1 MSDPQPAPDFERLK
15 AAAADMIAELRARG
29 AVPGLEIG
37 DRAPDFAL
45 PDQNGQIVTLRE
57 RLDRGP
63 VVVSFYRGAW
73 CPYCNIELRALQAA
87 LPRLEELGASLI
99 AISPQRPDDAL
110 TLAEREQLAFAVLS
124 DPDQEAI
131 RAYRLRFELSDELK
145 AIYPLLGMDLTE
157 LTADGSWHLPVPATF
172 VLDPAGV
179 VRARHVDPDY
189 TRRMDVD
196 EILKALSSLRPA
208 G

>member
-1 MSDPQPAPDFERLK
+1 MV
-15 AAAADMIAELRARG
+15 AELLARG

-37 DRAPDFAL
+37 DQAPDFAL
-45 PDQNGQIVTLRE
+45 PDQNGQIVTLRQ

-73 CPYCNIELRALQAA
+73 CPYCNIELRALQMA
-87 LPRLEELGASLI
+87 LPKLDELGASLI

-110 TLAEREQLAFAVLS
+110 TLAEREQLAFDVLS
-124 DPDQEAI
+124 DPDQEPI
-131 RAYRLRFELSDELK
+131 RAYRLQFELSDELK
-145 AIYPLLGMDLTE
+145 AIYPLLGMDLSE
-157 LTADGSWHLPVPATF
+157 LNADGSWHLPVPATL
-172 VLDPAGV
+172 VLDAAGV

-196 EILKALSSLRPA
+196 EILETLSSLRPA

>member
-1 MSDPQPAPDFERLK
+1 MSDPQAAPDLETLK
-15 AAAADMIAELRARG
+15 AAATEMIAELRSSG

-37 DRAPDFAL
+37 EQAPDFAL
-45 PDQNGQIVTLRE
+45 ADQNGRIVNLRQ

-63 VVVSFYRGAW
+63 VVLSFYRGAW
-73 CPYCNIELRALQAA
+73 CPYCNLELRALQAA
-87 LPRLEELGASLI
+87 LPSLDELGASLI
-99 AISPQRPDDAL
+99 AISPQQPDNAL
-110 TLAEREQLAFAVLS
+110 TLVEREQLAFDVLS
-124 DPDQEAI
+124 DPDQEVI
-131 RAYRLRFELSDELK
+131 RAYRLQFELSDELK

-157 LTADGSWHLPVPATF
+157 LNADGSWHLPVPATF
-172 VLDPAGV
+172 VLDATGV

-196 EILKALSSLRPA
+196 EILGVLRSLRAA